1 MNEQKGEHQIE
12 WTHVHGWR
20 GYTWNPTTGCLHGC
34 TWEMPGGKVVEPLAH
49 LHQLT
54 LARLLAENKG
64 EK

>member
-1 MNEQKGEHQIE
+1 MITDNVRSLHLRVFLTESEVDDRWRRWAGEDDDLRAAVEQ
-12 WTHVHGWR
+12 
-20 GYTWNPTTGCLHGC
+20 
-34 TWEMPGGKVVEPLAH
+34 VVEPLAH